1 MTNEQKKLLTEWLG
15 EPWPSDKAPLHKCI
29 MRRTFAAPDDFFA
42 VFDKLVE
49 KGEWGRFYYWAEIEW
64 AETDYTPISGF
75 SATFNKWLN
84 SCTESGHYR
93 LCQLT
98 ANYLKEKEKNNG

>member
-49 KGEWGRFYYWAEIEW
+49 KGEWGRFYYLAEIEW
-64 AETDYTPISGF
+64 ARTDETPIAGF
-75 SATFNKWLN
+75 TATFNKWLN
-84 SCTESGHYR
+84 SRTESGGFR
-93 LCQLT
+93 LCQLVAEWLT
-98 ANYLKEKEKNNG
+98 AQG